1 MISEKNEEVEEEED
15 DEMEKGNNNY
25 NCRWIKGGTGRYN

>member
-1 MISEKNEEVEEEED
+1 MIYEKNEEVEEEED

-25 NCRWIKGGTGRYN
+25 NCSSIKRGTGRYN